1 VAAVLV
7 AVDADVVLDD
17 VRDDALDDVLFVP
30 VAMITPEV
38 KINVVGCTYSYDTRR

>member
-7 AVDADVVLDD
+7 AVDADD
-17 VRDDALDDVLFVP
+17 VLDDVLFVP